1 MALVEVVASMRWGRV
16 GGRVGCRAVAVT
28 FSRVV
33 LVDCLRTRERKAGR
47 GADVCVAVPVLA
59 VYPARTH
66 SHLAPYCIARCCSI
80 QRSSME
86 AEELH
91 PRRKQVHTRYGQGA
105 CMSTTSRG
113 THVMRCRPGLASPG
127 RHMG

>member
-1 MALVEVVASMRWGRV
+1 VALVEVVASMRWGRV

-33 LVDCLRTRERKAGR
+33 LVDCPLYRRARCRAR
-47 GADVCVAVPVLA
+47 RRRVCCCC
-59 VYPARTH
+59 YRFCARPCPYTH

-91 PRRKQVHTRYGQGA
+91 PRRKQVHIRYGQA
-105 CMSTTSRG
+105 
-113 THVMRCRPGLASPG
+113 HV
-127 RHMG
+127 